1 MGEILVLSNVRNSN
15 GLYRLKKTAVLHTQR
30 PLARR
35 LHVLEIILL
44 YGNLDL
50 NGLDPTVHHMLE
62 L

>member
-1 MGEILVLSNVRNSN
+1 MGEILVLSNVRNPT

-30 PLARR
+30 PLAR
-35 LHVLEIILL
+35 LLVLEIILL